1 MIKFLSSSS
10 FSLYIHVFL
19 DLVDSP
25 VPMAFNMMPLSAGGV
40 LKGKDEEK
48 KETVRTFFPET
59 WIWDLVTV
67 G

>member
-10 FSLYIHVFL
+10 FFLYIHVFL

-40 LKGKDEEK
+40 QKGKDEEK

-59 WIWDLVTV
+59 WIWDLVSV

>member
-1 MIKFLSSSS
+1 MN
-10 FSLYIHVFL
+10 VFL

-25 VPMAFNMMPLSAGGV
+25 VPMAFNMMPQSSGAV
-40 LKGKDEEK
+40 LKGKEEEEEK

-59 WIWDLVTV
+59 WIWDLVSV